1 MTPSPYDT
9 EALPLHAGDLIGVIH
24 KVNTVKMKTTAT
36 ENFKITF
43 FLQHP
48 SGTWLGECEGR
59 VGRFKFIN
67 VVEVEG
73 LMGEKS
79 TEEEEEEVGELDA
92 SSVPELLASLGLHQL
107 TRFESKY
114 S

>member
-1 MTPSPYDT
+1 MGN
-9 EALPLHAGDLIGVIH
+9 L
-24 KVNTVKMKTTAT
+24 TTAKLAAFLKVL
-36 ENFKITF
+36 NLFS
-43 FLQHP
+43 LQHP

-73 LMGEKS
+73 LVGENR
-79 TEEEEEEVGELDA
+79 TGEEEEEVGELDA

-107 TRFESKY
+107 TRLEWWS
-114 S
+114 

>member
-1 MTPSPYDT
+1 M
-9 EALPLHAGDLIGVIH
+9 
-24 KVNTVKMKTTAT
+24 
-36 ENFKITF
+36 
-43 FLQHP
+43 QHP

-67 VVEVEG
+67 VVEVENG
-73 LMGEKS
+73 LVGE
-79 TEEEEEEVGELDA
+79 TNREEEEEERGEELNA

-107 TRFESKY
+107 TRFESQ

>member
-1 MTPSPYDT
+1 M
-9 EALPLHAGDLIGVIH
+9 
-24 KVNTVKMKTTAT
+24 
-36 ENFKITF
+36 
-43 FLQHP
+43 QHP

-67 VVEVEG
+67 VVEVENG
-73 LMGEKS
+73 LVGE
-79 TEEEEEEVGELDA
+79 TNREEEEERVEELDA

-107 TRFESKY
+107 TRFESQ

>member
-1 MTPSPYDT
+1 M
-9 EALPLHAGDLIGVIH
+9 
-24 KVNTVKMKTTAT
+24 
-36 ENFKITF
+36 
-43 FLQHP
+43 QHP

-67 VVEVEG
+67 VVEVENG
-73 LMGEKS
+73 LVGE
-79 TEEEEEEVGELDA
+79 TNREEEEEERVEELDA

-107 TRFESKY
+107 TRFESQ

>member
-1 MTPSPYDT
+1 M
-9 EALPLHAGDLIGVIH
+9 
-24 KVNTVKMKTTAT
+24 
-36 ENFKITF
+36 
-43 FLQHP
+43 QHP

-67 VVEVEG
+67 VVEVENG
-73 LMGEKS
+73 LVGE
-79 TEEEEEEVGELDA
+79 TNREEEEEERLEELDA

-107 TRFESKY
+107 TRFESQ

>member
-1 MTPSPYDT
+1 M
-9 EALPLHAGDLIGVIH
+9 
-24 KVNTVKMKTTAT
+24 
-36 ENFKITF
+36 
-43 FLQHP
+43 QHP

-67 VVEVEG
+67 VVEVENG
-73 LMGEKS
+73 LVGE
-79 TEEEEEEVGELDA
+79 TNREEEEKERVEELDA

-107 TRFESKY
+107 TRFESQ

>member
-1 MTPSPYDT
+1 M
-9 EALPLHAGDLIGVIH
+9 
-24 KVNTVKMKTTAT
+24 
-36 ENFKITF
+36 
-43 FLQHP
+43 QHP

-67 VVEVEG
+67 VVEVENG
-73 LMGEKS
+73 LVGETNK
-79 TEEEEEEVGELDA
+79 EEEEERVEELDA

-107 TRFESKY
+107 TRFESQ

>member
-1 MTPSPYDT
+1 MKKTSK
-9 EALPLHAGDLIGVIH
+9 LH
-24 KVNTVKMKTTAT
+24 
-36 ENFKITF
+36 F

-79 TEEEEEEVGELDA
+79 TEEEEEVVGELDA

>member
-1 MTPSPYDT
+1 M
-9 EALPLHAGDLIGVIH
+9 
-24 KVNTVKMKTTAT
+24 
-36 ENFKITF
+36 
-43 FLQHP
+43 QHP

-73 LMGEKS
+73 LVGEDGKV
-79 TEEEEEEVGELDA
+79 EEDKVDGELDV

-107 TRFESKY
+107 TRFESHFQFCLK
-114 S
+114 SNFPCQCA

>member
-24 KVNTVKMKTTAT
+24 KVKTVKKTS
-36 ENFKITF
+36 KLHF

-79 TEEEEEEVGELDA
+79 TEEEEEEVVGELDA